1 MEMTEWL
8 TEIESVFQS
17 EKFTG
22 FQLRSYRPDRF
33 IKLAA
38 RLEEYESSCYTCK
51 EFKNEANEVLIK
63 LRKEEQL
70 PDSTFQIYIH
80 LFRRVTDHLKS
91 KHHLLY
97 PQYYSSIFT
106 FGGMAAGLL
115 IGFLFWFILFPSE
128 DFFLDPKMGLM
139 LTGFIGLFAGRI
151 VGSRKDKIIRQA
163 NKRLY

>member
-1 MEMTEWL
+1 MTEWL

-33 IKLAA
+33 IMMAA
-38 RLEEYESSCYTCK
+38 RLEEFESSCKTCK
-51 EFKNEANEVLIK
+51 ELKNEADEVLIK
-63 LRKEEQL
+63 LREEEKL
-70 PDSTFQIYIH
+70 SDSSFQVYIH
-80 LFRRVTDHLKS
+80 FFRRITDHLKS
-91 KHHLLY
+91 KHHLAY

-106 FGGMAAGLL
+106 FGGMASGLL
-115 IGFLFWFILFPSE
+115 VGFLFWFVLFPSK

-139 LTGFIGLFAGRI
+139 LTGFIGLFIGRI
-151 VGSRKDKIIRQA
+151 IGNRKDKIIRET